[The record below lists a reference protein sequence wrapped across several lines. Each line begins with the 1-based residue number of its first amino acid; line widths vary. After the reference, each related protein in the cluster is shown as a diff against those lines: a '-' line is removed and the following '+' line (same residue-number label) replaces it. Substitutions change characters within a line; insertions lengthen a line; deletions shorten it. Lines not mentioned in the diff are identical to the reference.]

1 MTSNRN
7 PKTAR
12 VAVFIDGYNLY
23 HGMHGRWQRKYLWL
37 DLEALGRRLIKS
49 SQTLTVV
56 RYFTAPVRNDAASL
70 ARQKLYLRAL
80 QTYPKIDVTLGRFQE
95 KQPSCRACGATWRT
109 YEEKETDVS
118 IAVALVEDAV
128 NDLYDVAILIS
139 ADSDLCPAI
148 RAVRRL
154 SPDKRIIAVFPPGR
168 RADALR
174 RACDGVRHLDEV
186 SLRNSQL
193 PDEVPGPAGLA
204 YKRPPHWT

>member
-1 MTSNRN
+1 MVSNRN
-7 PKTAR
+7 PEAGR
-12 VAVFIDGYNLY
+12 VAIYIDGYNLY
-23 HGMHGRWQRKYLWL
+23 HGMHSRWGRRYLWL
-37 DLEALGRRLIKS
+37 DLDALARRLIKA
-49 SQTLTVV
+49 SQSLASVQ
-56 RYFTAPVRNDAASL
+56 YFTATVRNDPASQT
-70 ARQKLYLRAL
+70 RQNLYLEAVKTRPTV
-80 QTYPKIDVTLGRFQE
+80 QIILGRFQE

-154 SPDKRIIAVFPPGR
+154 APDKRIIAVFPPGR

-204 YKRPPHWT
+204 YKRPSHWT